1 MNKKVLIISFYY
13 PPRKGVAGNRISGLT
28 KYLPKYGWTPVLLT
42 AKLPAPSDQNIEII
56 ESDYSDKIFKI
67 KSFLGYNHDR
77 SFYDENPILRSTVK
91 TNKTTFINRFLYSLQ
106 WLLLFP
112 DRYAGWAKSAIKDA
126 DNYLISN
133 HVDIIFS
140 SSGPIISH
148 VIASQISKKY
158 NIPWV
163 ADYRDLWSQS
173 HYLEIIRLL
182 KNIAEIYEKKLLK
195 NAIHIT
201 SVTQKYTNQLSQ
213 LHKKP
218 GAVIVNGYDEEEV
231 KPVAPETI
239 FSFIYTGQ
247 LYMGKRDPELLFNTL
262 LELTRDN
269 FIDRKLIKV
278 KFYGSKDNWTQRL
291 IEKYNLQDLVYQMG
305 VVQRDE
311 IIKIQRKGQFLLL
324 LNWDNPDDEGNIPAK
339 LFEYFAAQRPIISL
353 GTTKGI
359 VYDIINK
366 TKTGIATNDLNE
378 LKRFI
383 RNNYEQF
390 IMNNAVPYEPDFKE
404 LTYYSQNNMA
414 KKFSDLF
421 SATNFKYNN

>member
-1 MNKKVLIISFYY
+1 
-13 PPRKGVAGNRISGLT
+13 
-28 KYLPKYGWTPVLLT
+28 
-42 AKLPAPSDQNIEII
+42 
-56 ESDYSDKIFKI
+56 
-67 KSFLGYNHDR
+67 
-77 SFYDENPILRSTVK
+77 
-91 TNKTTFINRFLYSLQ
+91 
-106 WLLLFP
+106 
-112 DRYAGWAKSAIKDA
+112 
-126 DNYLISN
+126 
-133 HVDIIFS
+133 
-140 SSGPIISH
+140 
-148 VIASQISKKY
+148 
-158 NIPWV
+158 
-163 ADYRDLWSQS
+163 
-173 HYLEIIRLL
+173 
-182 KNIAEIYEKKLLK
+182 
-195 NAIHIT
+195 
-201 SVTQKYTNQLSQ
+201 
-213 LHKKP
+213 
-218 GAVIVNGYDEEEV
+218 
-231 KPVAPETI
+231 
-239 FSFIYTGQ
+239 
-247 LYMGKRDPELLFNTL
+247 LFNTL

>member
-13 PPRKGVAGNRISGLT
+13 PPRPGVAGNRILGLT

-67 KSFLGYNHDR
+67 KSCLGYNHDR

-91 TNKTTFINRFLYSLQ
+91 TNKTTFINRFLHSLQ
-106 WLLLFP
+106 WLILFP
-112 DRYAGWAKSAIKDA
+112 DRYSSWTKSAIKDA
-126 DNYLISN
+126 DNYLKSN

-173 HYLEIIRLL
+173 HYLEIISLL
-182 KNIAEIYEKKLLK
+182 KKIAKIYEKKLLK
-195 NAIHIT
+195 NAIYIT

-231 KPVAPETI
+231 KSVAPETI

-262 LELTRDN
+262 LELIRDN

-278 KFYGSKDNWTQRL
+278 KFYGFKDNWTQRL
-291 IEKYNLQDLVYQMG
+291 IEKYNLQDVVYQMG

-311 IIKIQRKGQFLLL
+311 IIKIQRKAQFLLL

-353 GTTKGI
+353 GTTKSI
-359 VYDIINK
+359 VNDIINK
-366 TKTGIATNDLNE
+366 TKTGIATNDIADLKEFLKISYKQFLENKKVIYTPDFNE
-378 LKRFI
+378 LS
-383 RNNYEQF
+383 NYTQ
-390 IMNNAVPYEPDFKE
+390 K
-404 LTYYSQNNMA
+404 NMA
-414 KKFSDLF
+414 KKFALLLNQID
-421 SATNFKYNN
+421 